1 MKRMAYA
8 FAAALVAGC
17 TTAPAERPGTQA
29 GQLEQVVESYFDA
42 TLEMNPVI
50 ATFIGDH
57 RFNDQL
63 PNMLDEEF
71 LDRAAALER
80 DYLERIRDIDASK
93 LEGQDRITYD
103 VFLLDREWGVEGERF
118 PAHLIPINQ
127 FYGLH
132 NFFAMLGSGQS
143 AQPFATV
150 KDYDNWLGRDDGF
163 VVIMEQIEKH
173 IAHGIAEGVTQPR
186 LLTV

>member
-1 MKRMAYA
+1 SPSCAHAQKKRSARSSTSADSTTRCCSTARCHWTCWSARSIAGSRRKNRNQERQGDNTMKRMAYA

-93 LEGQDRITYD
+93 LE
-103 VFLLDREWGVEGERF
+103 
-118 PAHLIPINQ
+118 
-127 FYGLH
+127 
-132 NFFAMLGSGQS
+132 
-143 AQPFATV
+143 
-150 KDYDNWLGRDDGF
+150 
-163 VVIMEQIEKH
+163 
-173 IAHGIAEGVTQPR
+173 
-186 LLTV
+186 